1 MRQTEGANP
10 QSINDFERLL
20 MADQDQ
26 SYLWIQYMAFIL
38 DKLDLSA
45 ARKIAE
51 RGVQSISMTAE
62 NDKLNLWIA
71 YMNLEN
77 QFGTEDSLQEVT
89 KRALEVNDSKKV
101 YLQLINMYRAS
112 GKLDFVEPIYKK
124 LCKKYFES
132 LEIWSS
138 YIEFLFDVRAEGK
151 TEFTDPK
158 VVL

>member
-1 MRQTEGANP
+1 
-10 QSINDFERLL
+10 

-38 DKLDLSA
+38 DKLDLAA

-77 QFGTEDSLQEVT
+77 QFGTDDSLQAIT

-101 YLQLINMYRAS
+101 YLQLINMYRTS

-138 YIEFLFDVRAEGK
+138 YLEFLFDVKAEGK